1 MRLFVDTSAWL
12 ALNNKNDQHHDEAV
26 SKITKVR
33 QQKIQ
38 LVTSEYVFNESV
50 TIIRYRISHRA
61 AVAFGDALISSNVA
75 SIEDIADEE
84 RLKAWVLFKKY
95 RDKDLSFTD
104 CTSFALMVKLK
115 LQKAFSFDDHFKQVG
130 FELF

>member
-12 ALNNKNDQHHDEAV
+12 ALNDKNDQYHDEAV

-38 LVTSEYVFNESV
+38 LVTSEYVFDESV

-75 SIEDIADEE
+75 SIEDITDEE

-115 LQKAFSFDDHFKQVG
+115 LQKVFSFDNHFKQVG

>member
-12 ALNNKNDQHHDEAV
+12 ALNDKNDQYHGEAV
-26 SKITKVR
+26 SRITLIQ

-38 LVTSEYVFNESV
+38 LVTSEYVFDESV

-75 SIEDIADEE
+75 SIEDITDEE
-84 RLKAWVLFKKY
+84 RLKAWALFKKY

-104 CTSFALMVKLK
+104 CTSFALMIKLK
-115 LQKAFSFDDHFKQVG
+115 LRKAFSFDDRFKQVG

>member
-12 ALNNKNDQHHDEAV
+12 ALNDKNDQYHDEAV

-38 LVTSEYVFNESV
+38 LVTSEYVFDESV

-75 SIEDIADEE
+75 SIEDITAEE

>member
-12 ALNNKNDQHHDEAV
+12 ALNNKNDQYHDEAV

-50 TIIRYRISHRA
+50 TILRYRISHRA

-75 SIEDIADEE
+75 SIEDITNEE

-115 LQKAFSFDDHFKQVG
+115 LQKAFSFDNHFKQVG

>member
-12 ALNNKNDQHHDEAV
+12 ALNDKNDQYHDEAV
-26 SKITKVR
+26 SRITMIQ

-38 LVTSEYVFNESV
+38 LVTSEYVFDESV

-75 SIEDIADEE
+75 SIEDITDEE
-84 RLKAWVLFKKY
+84 RLKAWSLFKKY
-95 RDKDLSFTD
+95 GDKNLSFTD
-104 CTSFALMVKLK
+104 CTSFALMIKLK
-115 LQKAFSFDDHFKQVG
+115 LRKAFSFDDHFKQVG